1 MKIIDVLKNFF
12 GKKIKYDVFV
22 DSLQGEIYFKLLAI
36 QSGIN
41 LIANTLSVAEFVT
54 FREGKPHRGEN
65 YYLLNVAPNQNQ
77 NASKFW
83 RKVVHKLVYD
93 NQCLV
98 IQHNMQFYV
107 ADSYNVKEFALKEN
121 IYTDVTV
128 GDFAFNKKM
137 FAESDVFH
145 FEWHNQ
151 RAKDVIDGLYN
162 SYSKLIEASQKHYKQ
177 NNARRGTL
185 EIPTQLSKTEE
196 GQKHL
201 RNLLGVQF
209 KEFYGAEG
217 NAVLPLSR
225 GEKYTEFENKNVK
238 GGIEGRDIRAFVDD
252 VFDYVAMALQIPPHL
267 LKGDVA
273 DTDKAVNNFLTFCI
287 NPLAELLG
295 DEINRKWYGK
305 SLFTKRTYCK
315 LDTTRVKAV
324 EIKDIANAL
333 DVLTRIGAHTV
344 DDNLEALGK
353 EPLGG
358 ELGGQRFMT
367 KNYEPIENML
377 EGRD

>member
-1 MKIIDVLKNFF
+1 MKITDLLKNFF
-12 GKKIKYDVFV
+12 GKKTKYDVLI
-22 DSLQGEIYFKLLAI
+22 SNLQGEVYFKLLAI

-54 FREGKPHRGEN
+54 YREGKPHRGEN

-77 NASKFW
+77 NASKFF
-83 RKVVHKLVYD
+83 RKLVHKLVYD

-98 IQHNMQFYV
+98 IMHRMQFYV
-107 ADSYNVKEFALKEN
+107 ADSYTVKEYALKEN
-121 IYTDVTV
+121 IYTDVVV
-128 GDFAFNKKM
+128 GELEFEKVFY
-137 FAESDVFH
+137 ESDVFH

-151 RAKDVIDGLYN
+151 RMKDIIDALYN

-185 EIPTQLSKTEE
+185 AIPTSLSKTEE
-196 GQKHL
+196 GQEHIMD
-201 RNLLGVQF
+201 LLSNQF
-209 KEFYGAEG
+209 KKFYDAEG

-225 GEKYTEFENKNVK
+225 GEEYTEFENKSVK

-252 VFDYVAMALQIPPHL
+252 VFDYVAMALQIPPQL

-305 SLFTKRTYCK
+305 TLFTKRTYCK

-344 DDNLEALGK
+344 DDNLEALGQ

-358 ELGGQRFMT
+358 ELGAQRFIT
-367 KNYEPIENML
+367 KNYMPIEEML
-377 EGRD
+377 KGGD